1 MADTAPAR
9 HHSAVTHDDEP
20 IGATGFGVLGVLGL
34 TATGAAVGAAYGVAL
49 RAWMRLVSTDPEFS
63 WSGTGYIVGAFTVLG
78 AMAGLVTA
86 GRRRGWR
93 WRLVAGRG
101 VGIVLSL
108 GCFAGAGVVM
118 LPTIVPAALGRA
130 RTDWIRPLRV
140 GLVLF
145 GAAVAVVVVVT
156 MPDLTL
162 QRRLVAL
169 AAYLLLCTV
178 EVAMMARLYAPTL
191 PRGLLPRR
199 RLVVP
204 LVVVLALLGGF
215 MLVGIR
221 T

>member
-1 MADTAPAR
+1 
-9 HHSAVTHDDEP
+9 
-20 IGATGFGVLGVLGL
+20 
-34 TATGAAVGAAYGVAL
+34 
-49 RAWMRLVSTDPEFS
+49 
-63 WSGTGYIVGAFTVLG
+63 
-78 AMAGLVTA
+78 
-86 GRRRGWR
+86 
-93 WRLVAGRG
+93 
-101 VGIVLSL
+101 
-108 GCFAGAGVVM
+108 
-118 LPTIVPAALGRA
+118 
-130 RTDWIRPLRV
+130 V